1 MLFRSLKAAEKLLQ
15 AYGFDEDRATRTV
28 EVFAKHDDKLVNIS
42 ATKNLNLQQMI
53 DINEQ
58 GKSELQSL
66 FEKDE
71 KGIDR

>member
-1 MLFRSLKAAEKLLQ
+1 M
-15 AYGFDEDRATRTV
+15 
-28 EVFAKHDDKLVNIS
+28 FAKHDDKLVNIS